1 MTVPVSGFLSDDG
14 TFFHTEPEARRHTA
28 RTALEVYCDSQR
40 FDAVQVIGIIQYL
53 SLTIRDYINADEQCI
68 ERQCNWKATEEVA
81 EDQHETDDEADAE
94 EARHEA
100 DEARSAG
107 YEDDVARTL
116 ASLDPDF
123 QGTDTDGPD
132 DDTGPAGVEPFSDLP
147 TGPAEDFSPAP
158 PGSADDLEGTR
169 SLPAPQQLK
178 ARRPVS
184 LSDVG
189 GDPLPTAVP
198 GKGPLNG
205 ARGR

>member
-1 MTVPVSGFLSDDG
+1 MTHLVTGFLAADG
-14 TFFHTEPEARRHTA
+14 TFFHTEPEARRHEA
-28 RTALEVYCDSQR
+28 YQALVAYCDSQQ
-40 FDAVQVIGIIQYL
+40 FDAGQVIPLLQL
-53 SLTIRDYINADEQCI
+53 NAVTIRNYINADEQCI
-68 ERQCNWKATEEVA
+68 ERQCNWKTTEEVA
-81 EDQHETDDEADAE
+81 EDQHEDQPEVDEPDEFDAE
-94 EARHEA
+94 RVRREA
-100 DEARSAG
+100 DEVRSAG

-116 ASLDPDF
+116 AELSADFPAHDPSGAD
-123 QGTDTDGPD
+123 DEAGP
-132 DDTGPAGVEPFSDLP
+132 TGVEPFS
-147 TGPAEDFSPAP
+147 EDFSPAP